1 MKLFDLHCDTLYECC
16 ETGKHLRENDLHVN
30 RAAAQKYEH
39 YVQFFALFCGA
50 YPPESQ
56 KKKRSCLLDTP
67 KDERLARMLQTAQTE
82 FAANADWLTLC
93 RSGEELTRAAESGK
107 AAAFLS
113 IEGAELLPEREGAL
127 DEAYDAGVRLVT
139 LTWNYRS
146 RYGCS
151 SAIDQNEGLTDGGRQ
166 LVRALDARR
175 MLIDVSHLSDRGF
188 WDVCGLTDRPFVA
201 THSDSRALC
210 RNSRNLTDEQ
220 FAEIAQRG
228 GLVGINLYTPFLVRQ
243 SDSVLDDAIDHIE
256 RFIGMYGEKIVAL
269 GCDLSASRAS
279 AICTVSQ
286 TACSPSDTGRRLF
299 AACSMTTLS
308 RLYRKCC
315 DNRLYFFAFR
325 YCRTIPVCYTIIR
338 YGFSMRRS
346 TTRSIQYHCGGY
358 DKWIM

>member
-16 ETGKHLRENDLHVN
+16 ETGKHLRENDLHIN
-30 RAAAQKYEH
+30 RQAALKYEH

-56 KKKRSCLLDTP
+56 KSGRHCLLDTP
-67 KDERLARMLQTAQTE
+67 KDERLARLLATAEAE
-82 FAANADWLTLC
+82 FRANEDWLTLC
-93 RSGEELTRAAESGK
+93 RSGAEIRAAAESGK
-107 AAAFLS
+107 AAALLS
-113 IEGAELLPEREGAL
+113 IEGAELLPEREDAL

-151 SAIDQNEGLTDGGRQ
+151 SAIDQNEGLTEEGRR
-166 LVRALDARR
+166 LVRALDEKG

-188 WDVCGLTDRPFVA
+188 WDVCEETARPFVA
-201 THSDSRALC
+201 TAARATLRTPSSRK
-210 RNSRNLTDEQ
+210 SRS
-220 FAEIAQRG
+220 AA
-228 GLVGINLYTPFLVRQ
+228 V
-243 SDSVLDDAIDHIE
+243 
-256 RFIGMYGEKIVAL
+256 
-269 GCDLSASRAS
+269 LSASTCIRPFSCARATLLSTTPSTTLS
-279 AICTVSQ
+279 ALSACTARKPWRSAATLTAATSCPPVSRDWATC
-286 TACSPSDTGRRLF
+286 TASPTGCWRSATGKKPCVRSF
-299 AACSMTTLS
+299 TTTLS

>member
-30 RAAAQKYEH
+30 RAAAQRYEH

-56 KKKRSCLLDTP
+56 KSGRHCLLDTP
-67 KDERLARMLQTAQTE
+67 KDERLARLLATAEAE
-82 FAANADWLTLC
+82 FRANEDWLTLC
-93 RSGEELTRAAESGK
+93 RSGEELTHAAESGK

-146 RYGCS
+146 RFGCP

-166 LVRALDARR
+166 LVRALDEKG

-188 WDVCGLTDRPFVA
+188 WDVCEETARPFVA

-210 RNSRNLTDEQ
+210 RN
-220 FAEIAQRG
+220 
-228 GLVGINLYTPFLVRQ
+228 
-243 SDSVLDDAIDHIE
+243 
-256 RFIGMYGEKIVAL
+256 
-269 GCDLSASRAS
+269 
-279 AICTVSQ
+279 
-286 TACSPSDTGRRLF
+286 
-299 AACSMTTLS
+299 
-308 RLYRKCC
+308 
-315 DNRLYFFAFR
+315 
-325 YCRTIPVCYTIIR
+325 
-338 YGFSMRRS
+338 
-346 TTRSIQYHCGGY
+346 
-358 DKWIM
+358 